1 MSSRRPQRK
10 PRIGLNMAYKPE
22 RNDVQGVSYIFE
34 SYTNSVA
41 EAGAIPDL
49 LPLCCNFDV
58 ILEKLDDLDGIV
70 FVGGGDL
77 DPRNDGYMLHP
88 YTRPM
93 PSEREKF
100 DRALMREVARRRLPV
115 LAIGVG
121 MQLLNVEQ
129 GGALFLHI
137 PDDVPHAFPHRDALD
152 PYHRHGLVI
161 EKNSLLD
168 RVYGEN
174 DVRVASAHHM
184 AVDDVAPNFL
194 VSARCPG
201 DNVVEAIES
210 TYEDWLAVGVQ
221 FHPESIAASV
231 LDRRIFHEF
240 VKGVEEYRQT
250 GRNPFLW
257 TPVKPERS
265 QISEKSRKNLY
276 PTRDA
281 SSEITLI

>member
-1 MSSRRPQRK
+1 MFRQQNQRK
-10 PRIGLNMAYKPE
+10 PRVGLNMAYKPK
-22 RNDVQGVSYIFE
+22 RDAVQGVSYLFE
-34 SYTNSVA
+34 SYV
-41 EAGAIPDL
+41 EGVVDAGGVPDL
-49 LPLCCNFDV
+49 LPYCKNFDV
-58 ILEKLDDLDGIV
+58 IFEKLDDLDGII

-77 DPRNDGYMLHP
+77 DPRNDGFMLHP

-129 GGALFLHI
+129 GGTLFLHI
-137 PDDVPHAFPHRDALD
+137 PDDVPRAFPHRDALD

-168 RVYGEN
+168 RVYGDN
-174 DVRVASAHHM
+174 DVRVSSLHHM

-210 TYEDWLAVGVQ
+210 TLDDWLAVGVQ
-221 FHPESIAASV
+221 FHPESTAASV
-231 LDRRIFHEF
+231 LDRRVFNEF
-240 VKGVEEYRQT
+240 VKGVDAFRNT
-250 GRNPFLW
+250 GRNPFVW
-257 TPVKPERS
+257 TPEKPKRS
-265 QISEKSRKNLY
+265 AQSEKSRKNGF
-276 PTRDA
+276 PSDVA
-281 SSEITLI
+281 LI

>member
-1 MSSRRPQRK
+1 MFSRQSQRK

-22 RNDVQGVSYIFE
+22 RDGVQGVSYIFD
-34 SYTNSVA
+34 SYTDAVV
-41 EAGAIPDL
+41 EAGAIPVL
-49 LPLCCNFDV
+49 LPVCNNFDV
-58 ILEKLDDLDGIV
+58 ILEKLDDLDGVV

-93 PSEREKF
+93 PAEREKF
-100 DRALMREVARRRLPV
+100 DRALIREVARRRLPV
-115 LAIGVG
+115 LGIGVG
-121 MQLLNVEQ
+121 MQLLNVDQ
-129 GGALFLHI
+129 GGTLFLHI
-137 PDDVPHAFPHRDALD
+137 PDDIPRAFPHRDPMD
-152 PYHRHGLVI
+152 PFHRHGLVI

-174 DVRVASAHHM
+174 DVRVSSLHHM

-210 TYEDWLAVGVQ
+210 TREDWLAVGVQ
-221 FHPESIAASV
+221 FHPESTAASV

-240 VKGVEEYRQT
+240 VKGVAEFRET

-265 QISEKSRKNLY
+265 QISEKSRKNRPAL
-276 PTRDA
+276 DA
-281 SSEITLI
+281 SSEISLI

>member
-1 MSSRRPQRK
+1 MLSRQSQRRL
-10 PRIGLNMAYKPE
+10 RIGVTMAYKSE
-22 RNDVQGVSYIFE
+22 RNDVQGVSYLFE
-34 SYTNSVA
+34 GYIGGLVD
-41 EAGAIPDL
+41 AGAVPVL
-49 LPLCCNFDV
+49 LPVCSNFDV
-58 ILEKLDDLDGIV
+58 TLEQLDDLDGVV

-93 PSEREKF
+93 PAEREKF

-137 PDDVPHAFPHRDALD
+137 PDDIPHAFPHRDPMD

-168 RVYGEN
+168 RVYGDN
-174 DVRVASAHHM
+174 DVRVSSMHHM

-221 FHPESIAASV
+221 FHPESTAASV

-240 VKGVEEYRQT
+240 VKGAGQFRET

-265 QISEKSRKNLY
+265 QNSEKSRSNLY
-276 PTRDA
+276 PAPEMT
-281 SSEITLI
+281 I

>member
-1 MSSRRPQRK
+1 MFSRQSQRL
-10 PRIGLNMAYKPE
+10 PRIGHTTAHKPE
-22 RNDVQGVSYIFE
+22 RNDVQGVSFVFDGYLRGL
-34 SYTNSVA
+34 V
-41 EAGAIPDL
+41 EAGAVPVL
-49 LPLCCNFDV
+49 LPNCHNFDV
-58 ILEKLDDLDGIV
+58 TLEQLDDLDGVV

-93 PSEREKF
+93 PPEREKF

-121 MQLLNVEQ
+121 MQLLNVDQ

-137 PDDVPHAFPHRDALD
+137 PDDIPHAFPHRDPMD
-152 PYHRHGLVI
+152 PYHRHGLTI

-168 RVYGEN
+168 RVYGDN
-174 DVRVASAHHM
+174 DVRVSSMHHM

-221 FHPESIAASV
+221 FHPESTAASV

-240 VKGVEEYRQT
+240 VKGVGKFRET

-265 QISEKSRKNLY
+265 QNSEKTEKSRANLY
-276 PTRDA
+276 PA
-281 SSEITLI
+281 SEITI

>member
-1 MSSRRPQRK
+1 
-10 PRIGLNMAYKPE
+10 MASKPE
-22 RNDVQGVSYIFE
+22 RNEVQGVSYLFE
-34 SYTNSVA
+34 GYTNGVA
-41 EAGAIPDL
+41 DAGAIPEP
-49 LPLCCNFDV
+49 LPLCNNFD
-58 ILEKLDDLDGIV
+58 ITLEKLDDLDGIV

-93 PSEREKF
+93 PAEREKF

-121 MQLLNVEQ
+121 MQLLNVDQ

-137 PDDVPHAFPHRDALD
+137 PDDVPHAFPHRDTMD

-168 RVYGEN
+168 RVYGDN
-174 DVRVASAHHM
+174 DVRVSSMHHM

-240 VKGVEEYRQT
+240 IKGVAEFKRT

-265 QISEKSRKNLY
+265 QILEKSRVSL
-276 PTRDA
+276 PST
-281 SSEITLI
+281 SEITI

>member
-1 MSSRRPQRK
+1 MFSRQPQK
-10 PRIGLNMAYKPE
+10 KLRIGINMAYKPE
-22 RNDVQGVSYIFE
+22 RNNVQGVNYIFD
-34 SYTNSVA
+34 SYTNSVV

-49 LPLCCNFDV
+49 LPLCLQPEV
-58 ILEKLDDLDGIV
+58 IFEKLDDLDGIV
-70 FVGGGDL
+70 LVGGGDL

-93 PSEREKF
+93 PAEREKF

-121 MQLLNVEQ
+121 MQLLNVDQ
-129 GGALFLHI
+129 GGTLFLHI
-137 PDDVPHAFPHRDALD
+137 PDDIPRAFPHRDPMD
-152 PYHRHGLVI
+152 PFHRHGLVI

-174 DVRVASAHHM
+174 DVRVSSLHHM

-210 TYEDWLAVGVQ
+210 TREDWLAVGVQ
-221 FHPESIAASV
+221 FHPESTAASV

-240 VKGVEEYRQT
+240 VKGVAEFRET

-265 QISEKSRKNLY
+265 QISEKSRKNRPAL
-276 PTRDA
+276 DA
-281 SSEITLI
+281 SSEISLI

>member
-1 MSSRRPQRK
+1 MLSRQSQRRL
-10 PRIGLNMAYKPE
+10 RIGLTTAYKPE
-22 RNDVQGVSYIFE
+22 RNEVQGVSYLFE
-34 SYTNSVA
+34 GYLNGVV
-41 EAGAIPDL
+41 EAGAVPVL
-49 LPLCCNFDV
+49 LPVCSNFDV
-58 ILEKLDDLDGIV
+58 TLEQLDELDGIV

-93 PSEREKF
+93 PPQREKF
-100 DRALMREVARRRLPV
+100 DRALIREVARRRLPV

-137 PDDVPHAFPHRDALD
+137 PDDIPHAFPHRDPMD
-152 PYHRHGLVI
+152 PYHRHGLVV

-168 RVYGEN
+168 RVYGDN
-174 DVRVASAHHM
+174 DVRVSSMHHM

-240 VKGVEEYRQT
+240 VKGAAMFRET

-265 QISEKSRKNLY
+265 QHSEKSRSSHY
-276 PTRDA
+276 SA
-281 SSEITLI
+281 SEITI

>member
-1 MSSRRPQRK
+1 MF
-10 PRIGLNMAYKPE
+10 YKPE
-22 RNDVQGVSYIFE
+22 RDGVQGVSYLFE
-34 SYTNSVA
+34 NYTSCVV
-41 EAGAIPDL
+41 EAGGVPDL
-49 LPLCCNFDV
+49 LPLCDNFDV

-70 FVGGGDL
+70 FAGGSDH
-77 DPRNDGYMLHP
+77 DPRNDGFMLHP

-93 PSEREKF
+93 PPKREKF
-100 DRALMREVARRRLPV
+100 DRALIREVARRRLPV

-137 PDDVPHAFPHRDALD
+137 PDDIPHAFPHRDPMD
-152 PYHRHGLVI
+152 PYHRHGLVV

-168 RVYGEN
+168 RVYGDN
-174 DVRVASAHHM
+174 DVRVSSMHHM

-240 VKGVEEYRQT
+240 VKGAAMFRET

-265 QISEKSRKNLY
+265 QHSEKSRSSHY
-276 PTRDA
+276 SA
-281 SSEITLI
+281 SEITI

>member
-1 MSSRRPQRK
+1 MLSRPSQRK
-10 PRIGLNMAYKPE
+10 PRIGINMAYKPE
-22 RNDVQGVSYIFE
+22 RDEVQGVCYLFE
-34 SYTNSVA
+34 NYANDVV
-41 EAGAIPDL
+41 EAGGVPDL
-49 LPLCCNFDV
+49 LPVCDNFDV

-70 FVGGGDL
+70 LVGGGDL
-77 DPRNDGYMLHP
+77 DPRNDGFMLHP

-93 PSEREKF
+93 PSKREKF
-100 DRALMREVARRRLPV
+100 DRVLMREVARRRLPL

-121 MQLLNVEQ
+121 MQLLNVDQ
-129 GGALFLHI
+129 GGSLFLHI
-137 PDDVPHAFPHRDALD
+137 PDDVPRAFPHYDVLDA
-152 PYHRHGLVI
+152 YHRHGLVV

-194 VSARCPG
+194 VSARCSG

-240 VKGVEEYRQT
+240 LKGVEEFRRT

-257 TPVKPERS
+257 TPEKPERS
-265 QISEKSRKNLY
+265 QISEKSRKSIY
-276 PTRDA
+276 PALDA
-281 SSEITLI
+281 SSEITI

>member
-1 MSSRRPQRK
+1 MLSRQPQRRL
-10 PRIGLNMAYKPE
+10 RIGVTMAYKPE
-22 RNDVQGVSYIFE
+22 RNEVQGVSYLFE
-34 SYTNSVA
+34 GYIAGVVD
-41 EAGAIPDL
+41 AGAVPVL
-49 LPLCCNFDV
+49 LPVCNNFDV
-58 ILEKLDDLDGIV
+58 ILEQLDDLDGVV

-93 PSEREKF
+93 PAEREKF

-137 PDDVPHAFPHRDALD
+137 PDDIPHAFPHRDPMD

-168 RVYGEN
+168 RVYGDN
-174 DVRVASAHHM
+174 DVRVSSMHHM

-221 FHPESIAASV
+221 FHPESTAASV
-231 LDRRIFHEF
+231 LDRRIFNEF
-240 VKGVEEYRQT
+240 VKGVAKFNET

-265 QISEKSRKNLY
+265 QNSEKSRSNLY
-276 PTRDA
+276 PT
-281 SSEITLI
+281 SEITI